1 MTAIPIEQSSQSMIW
16 INTLEIWLIRRGL
29 VRVRIALTLLIKIK
43 EGRYVDVHLLDKR
56 FDAHGKSRGEFP
68 LYNNEVVT
76 CDGRIHVSADDDLR
90 SQSLQ
95 GIYGTP

>member
-1 MTAIPIEQSSQSMIW
+1 M
-16 INTLEIWLIRRGL
+16 IRRGL
-29 VRVRIALTLLIKIK
+29 VRVRIALTLLVKIK
-43 EGRYVDVHLLDKR
+43 EGRYADVHLFDKR

-95 GIYGTP
+95 GIYGTPYFFFPEV

>member
-1 MTAIPIEQSSQSMIW
+1 M
-16 INTLEIWLIRRGL
+16 IRRGL
-29 VRVRIALTLLIKIK
+29 VRVRIALTLLVKIK
-43 EGRYVDVHLLDKR
+43 EGRYADVHLFDKR

>member
-1 MTAIPIEQSSQSMIW
+1 M
-16 INTLEIWLIRRGL
+16 
-29 VRVRIALTLLIKIK
+29 KIK
-43 EGRYVDVHLLDKR
+43 EGRYADVHLFDKR

-76 CDGRIHVSADDDLR
+76 CDGRIHVSADNDLR

-95 GIYGTP
+95 GIYGTLYFFSQGVKMMY